1 MASVLTP
8 GGMGRR
14 TFLQVSAAGVVT
26 ATVLGGVGRATAA
39 PYSKFTWSSPRGT
52 LEVLDDF
59 GFWMGKKLG
68 YFDALGVDVDMQP
81 GPSDGTACVKFVD
94 VGQADMGF
102 PSPGIFSFGLE
113 NGMKLKSAFHKK
125 THNTNNQ
132 TNHKKKNTNKHKKH
146 EGKTILLGSAAWQ
159 AI

>member
-1 MASVLTP
+1 MASFLTP

-39 PYSKFTWSSPRGT
+39 PYSKFTWISPRGT

-59 GFWMGKKLG
+59 GFWIGKKLG

-81 GPSDGTACVKFVD
+81 GTLMLISDHLNCLGVNPLRGAND
-94 VGQADMGF
+94 ER
-102 PSPGIFSFGLE
+102 FGPR
-113 NGMKLKSAFHKK
+113 
-125 THNTNNQ
+125 
-132 TNHKKKNTNKHKKH
+132 
-146 EGKTILLGSAAWQ
+146 
-159 AI
+159 